1 MRALIVGLAVLA
13 AACSS
18 PGSDAGNSQAV
29 EAQEDGAPRL
39 ARTLGEAGVPRIE
52 DIPRLS
58 GPVFDAA
65 APAAPAEASS
75 SGDDELELP
84 AAEAAVDLLPGDDV
98 EELTSSTT
106 DVANDDATESSST
119 TAPEETDAA
128 TTEDPEAAPTTP
140 APTTAA
146 PTTQAPATT
155 APPAP
160 DLNDCEQFPENC
172 VEPGQDFSSLD
183 LNSSVFFESDLS
195 GIDFSNSNLAD
206 ADFSDSRAI
215 ATNFTGA
222 TMTDSVIVGADMT
235 GADFTNANLTDAFI
249 ANSVFARATW
259 SNTTCPDGTNSNDLG
274 GSCESAFG

>member
-1 MRALIVGLAVLA
+1 MRAVLVALAVLA

-84 AAEAAVDLLPGDDV
+84 EAEAAVDLLPGDDV

-106 DVANDDATESSST
+106 DVANDDATESSFT

-128 TTEDPEAAPTTP
+128 TTEDPEAAPTT
-140 APTTAA
+140 AA

-155 APPAP
+155 TPPAP
-160 DLNDCEQFPENC
+160 DPNDCEQVPENC

-215 ATNFTGA
+215 AANFTGA

-235 GADFTNANLTDAFI
+235 GADFTDADMTDAFI
-249 ANSVFARATW
+249 ANSVFARAIW